1 MNKYV
6 EKLIDNLPEN
16 ITIAKKGCKS
26 TPQKLDL
33 VLDGGVFNGS
43 YLFGGLF
50 FLREMEKRNY
60 VKIER
65 LSGCS
70 IGAIAAFIYIIDA
83 LDMIEVIY
91 NDFVNNLKQNYCLNV
106 LKNIRKYFDSSY
118 NSTCS
123 NPRNVTDLC
132 SRVNH
137 RLYITYY
144 DIKRRKKVVKSTYK
158 NNKDIF
164 DSLIKS
170 AYVPYLIDGNMLYHK
185 KYMDGI
191 NPHIFESAYNTS
203 TNFNPNAK
211 KTLYLDLYGYDKIT
225 HFLNVKNEKT
235 NIHRMLSGMLDIH
248 NFFIKQSDTSMCSY
262 VNEWSIFNK
271 SRNWMKKVFETI
283 CIYVV
288 YLYVYIKK
296 YVSPEIQENMFYKL
310 SGKIVWQIY
319 TTILESYCM

>member
-6 EKLIDNLPEN
+6 EKLIDNLPDN
-16 ITIAKKGCKS
+16 ITQLNSKNKKK
-26 TPQKLDL
+26 QKLDL
-33 VLDGGVFNGS
+33 ILDGGVFNGS
-43 YLFGGLF
+43 YLFGALF
-50 FLREMEKRNY
+50 FLREMEKREY
-60 VKIER
+60 IKIER

-70 IGAIAAFIYIIDA
+70 IGAIAAFIYLVDA
-83 LDMIEVIY
+83 LDMIEVVY
-91 NDFVNNLKQNYCLNV
+91 NDFINSLKQNYCLDV
-106 LKNIRKYFDSSY
+106 LKNISNYFHLKSD
-118 NSTCS
+118 
-123 NPRNVTDLC
+123 VDLC
-132 SRVNH
+132 AIVNH

-144 DIKRRKKVVKSTYK
+144 DIKHQKKVVKCTYK

-170 AYVPYLIDGNMLYHK
+170 AYVPYLIDGHMLYHK

-191 NPHIFESAYNTS
+191 NPHIFENAYK
-203 TNFNPNAK
+203 K

-271 SRNWMKKVFETI
+271 SRNWMKKIFEHV
-283 CIYVV
+283 CIYMI
-288 YLYVYIKK
+288 YFYIYIKK
-296 YVSPEIQENMFYKL
+296 YVSPEMQNNIFYKL
-310 SGKIVWQIY
+310 TGKIMWQIY
-319 TTILESYCM
+319 TTMLESYCV

>member
-6 EKLIDNLPEN
+6 EKLIDNLPDN
-16 ITIAKKGCKS
+16 IIKHKHKKQI
-26 TPQKLDL
+26 QKLDL
-33 VLDGGVFNGS
+33 ILDGGVFNGS

-60 VKIER
+60 IKIER

-70 IGAIAAFIYIIDA
+70 IGAIAAFIYIVDA
-83 LDMIEVIY
+83 LDMIEVVY
-91 NDFVNNLKQNYCLNV
+91 NDFVNSLKQNYCLDV
-106 LKNIRKYFDSSY
+106 LKNINKYFHLKADI
-118 NSTCS
+118 
-123 NPRNVTDLC
+123 DLC
-132 SRVNH
+132 ALTNN

-144 DIKRRKKVVKSTYK
+144 DIKRKKKVVKSTYK
-158 NNKDIF
+158 NNNDIF

-191 NPHIFESAYNTS
+191 NPHIFETAY
-203 TNFNPNAK
+203 TNKEK

-262 VNEWSIFNK
+262 VNEWSMLNK
-271 SRNWMKKVFETI
+271 SRNLIKTLFERL
-283 CIYVV
+283 CIYMV
-288 YLYVYIKK
+288 YLYMYIKK
-296 YVSPEIQENMFYKL
+296 YVSPEMQNNVFYKL

>member
-16 ITIAKKGCKS
+16 ITQSNNKS
-26 TPQKLDL
+26 RHKNKTKETQNLDL
-33 VLDGGVFNGS
+33 ILDGGVFNGS
-43 YLFGGLF
+43 YLFGALF
-50 FLREMEKRNY
+50 FLREMEKRKY
-60 VKIER
+60 IKIER

-70 IGAIAAFIYIIDA
+70 IGAIAAFIYLVDA
-83 LDMIEVIY
+83 LDMIEVVY
-91 NDFVNNLKQNYCLNV
+91 NDFINSLKQNYCLDV
-106 LKNIRKYFDSSY
+106 LKNINNYFHFKSDI
-118 NSTCS
+118 
-123 NPRNVTDLC
+123 DLC
-132 SRVNH
+132 AIVNN

-144 DIKRRKKVVKSTYK
+144 DMKHQKKIVKHTYK

-170 AYVPYLIDGNMLYHK
+170 AYVPYLIDGDMLYRK

-191 NPHIFESAYNTS
+191 NPHIFENAYKT
-203 TNFNPNAK
+203 TEK

-271 SRNWMKKVFETI
+271 SRNWMKKVFEHF
-283 CIYVV
+283 CIYMI
-288 YLYVYIKK
+288 YLYIYIKK
-296 YVSPEIQENMFYKL
+296 YVSPEIKDNIFYKL
-310 SGKIVWQIY
+310 AGKITWQIY